1 MCSAANNIATVLRLQ
16 EADHRHDIIATERL
30 AVAGAHVSA
39 PGFGYV
45 RRKGT
50 GYAFEPA

>member
-1 MCSAANNIATVLRLQ
+1 MLDMIAS
-16 EADHRHDIIATERL
+16 ERL
-30 AVAGAHVSA
+30 AVAGAHVNA
-39 PGFGYV
+39 PGFGHL